1 MVQALL
7 NVVLPV
13 VLVAGVGA
21 LLARR
26 FPLSQDT
33 LSKVSLNSLTPA
45 LALSSL
51 LGTTVSAGAGLHLA
65 AAYFVL
71 ALSGALLAYLAA
83 FRTPS
88 LTRRAVMAS
97 VAIGN
102 NGNFGLPIALF
113 ALGQAGLDQAV
124 VIFLCSVVLTFT
136 LGPLLYGSA
145 DGAWAGVRAVLRLPV
160 VWCIAAALL
169 VRLLHLPVPLG
180 LRRGIDLLG
189 QAALPM
195 VLLSLGIQ
203 LGQAGRLA
211 LTPPVLTA
219 VGLRVLAMPA
229 LALALG
235 LGLGLRGLPL
245 QGLVLASAM
254 PTAVNAFLLAREYHA
269 DADTVASAV
278 ALSTLASL
286 LTAALVVALLP
297 LIGRLG

>member
-1 MVQALL
+1 MFQALL

-26 FPLSQDT
+26 FTLSQDT
-33 LSKVSLNSLTPA
+33 LGKVSLNGLTPA

-51 LGTTVSAGAGLHLA
+51 LGTTVGVGEGLHLA
-65 AAYFVL
+65 AAYFAL
-71 ALSGALLAYLAA
+71 ALGGVLLALLAT
-83 FRTPS
+83 RGVPS
-88 LTRRAVMAS
+88 ATRRAVMAS

-102 NGNFGLPIALF
+102 NGNFGLPVALF
-113 ALGQAGLDQAV
+113 ALGQPGLDQAV

-145 DGAWAGVRAVLRLPV
+145 GGARAGLLAVARLPV
-160 VWCIAAALL
+160 VWCIVAALL
-169 VRLLHLPVPLG
+169 VRLLHVPVPLG

-203 LGQAGRLA
+203 LGQAGRLS
-211 LTPPVLTA
+211 LTRPVFTA
-219 VGLRVLAMPA
+219 VSLRVLGMPV
-229 LALALG
+229 LALGLG
-235 LGLGLRGLPL
+235 LGLGLRGLGL

-254 PTAVNAFLLAREYHA
+254 PTAVNAFLLAREYGA
-269 DADTVASAV
+269 DSETVASAV

-297 LIGRLG
+297 GIGGLG